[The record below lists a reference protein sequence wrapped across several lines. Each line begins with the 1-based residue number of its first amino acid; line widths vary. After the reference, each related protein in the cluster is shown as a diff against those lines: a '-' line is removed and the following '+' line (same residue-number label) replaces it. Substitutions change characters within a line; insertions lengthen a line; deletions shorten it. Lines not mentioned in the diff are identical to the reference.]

1 MYVLACVN
9 LGPSPK
15 GTVPPVRKLTPK
27 DIRRS
32 IQQAHNVCYNSED
45 TPACRVMWDRV
56 DELSHALARQEE
68 RKEPDLWDELETREY
83 DV

>member
-1 MYVLACVN
+1 MHVLAVAK
-9 LGPSPK
+9 P
-15 GTVPPVRKLTPK
+15 VPPRKLTPK
-27 DIRRS
+27 DVKRAIR
-32 IQQAHNVCYNSED
+32 QAHNVCYNSED

-68 RKEPDLWDELETREY
+68 RKEPEWWDELETREY

>member
-1 MYVLACVN
+1 MLVLAVAK
-9 LGPSPK
+9 P
-15 GTVPPVRKLTPK
+15 VPPCKLTPK
-27 DIRRS
+27 DVKRAVR
-32 IQQAHNVCYNSED
+32 QAHNVCYNSED

-68 RKEPDLWDELETREY
+68 REREEELESREY